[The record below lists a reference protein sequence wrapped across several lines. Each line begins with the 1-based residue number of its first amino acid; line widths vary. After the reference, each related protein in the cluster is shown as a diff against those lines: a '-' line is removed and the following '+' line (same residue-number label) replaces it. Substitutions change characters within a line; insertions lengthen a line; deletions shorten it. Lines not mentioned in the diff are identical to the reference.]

1 MAVYTVNL
9 LVVVLFSYLAY
20 FFRGSSPVG
29 VRGEKK
35 PLIWFV
41 IFVILSLSLVSGLR
55 FLVGTDYVNYT
66 ILFYDSN
73 NYKIGTENLEDIEI
87 GFILLCRF
95 VYLFSHS
102 PFSLFLVSSFI
113 INIIIV
119 LSIREASDIFW
130 LSCFLY
136 IAAGAFYSTFNVLR
150 QSLAMAIVFLAVIY
164 LMKGKTWQYFL
175 LVCIASLFH
184 LSALIMLPVYFIV
197 TRRAW
202 SPVFLVLI
210 IFELL
215 IFVFYSQFVNLLM
228 VFLVNTRYTSYKDV
242 LLNAER
248 GVNLVRYFVALAP
261 ILLAFLF
268 RKKLEKVQ
276 GSNVLI
282 NMALLG
288 FLLFL
293 LALKQVYFA
302 RVCIYFSM
310 FIVLLI
316 PRVISVIEDK
326 RLRYLL
332 TFCILIC
339 YVTYS
344 YFIMPRDAGLL
355 PYQTIFDAP
364 EQWNIFNYIV
374 RY

>member
-1 MAVYTVNL
+1 
-9 LVVVLFSYLAY
+9 
-20 FFRGSSPVG
+20 
-29 VRGEKK
+29 
-35 PLIWFV
+35 V

-73 NYKIGTENLEDIEI
+73 SYKIGTENLSGIEI
-87 GFILLCRF
+87 GFILLCRLL
-95 VYLFSHS
+95 YLFSHS
-102 PFSLFLVSSFI
+102 PFPLFLVTSFI
-113 INIIIV
+113 INIIII
-119 LSIREASDIFW
+119 LSIREASEIFW

-136 IAAGAFYSTFNVLR
+136 ITAGAFYSTFNVLR
-150 QSLAMAIVFLAVIY
+150 QSLAMAIVFLAVVR
-164 LMKGKTWQYFL
+164 LMKGKNWEYFL
-175 LVCIASLFH
+175 YVGIASLFH
-184 LSALIMLPVYFIV
+184 LSALIMIPVYFIV

-202 SPVFLVLI
+202 SPIFWVLI
-210 IFELL
+210 ILELF
-215 IFVFYSQFVNLLM
+215 IFVFYNQFVNELM
-228 VFLVNTRYTSYKDV
+228 IFLVNTRYTSYKDV

-248 GVNLVRYFVALAP
+248 GVNLVRYLVAMAP
-261 ILLAFLF
+261 IILAFLF
-268 RKKLEKVQ
+268 RKKLEKTQ
-276 GSNVLI
+276 GSNILI
-282 NMALLG
+282 NMVLMG

-293 LALKQVYFA
+293 LALKLVYFA

-310 FIVLLI
+310 FIVLLL

-326 RLRYLL
+326 RLRYFL
-332 TFCILIC
+332 TVSIKVC

-344 YFIMPRDAGLL
+344 YFMMPRDAGLL